1 MTDKEQIEY
10 CELMINTNIDPPFE
24 CDIYD
29 TDDELVHDS
38 LNYLYS
44 KCIGLQN
51 KLKTGKKW
59 RGDEHN
65 LHKADCRVTNCEKI
79 AKMTAGASIGK
90 VANTKLMAARRSK
103 EALKGRVEKKRT
115 DPITRGMMKLSG
127 EERAMANIIIDC
139 VKKMPG
145 FKIEDAKKLTV
156 EMETDES
163 DTDVGSAMSDEPP
176 RLEDLPEPE
185 EIVAG
190 RRAVRRINDAQE
202 NFREAAQ
209 KPRPQ
214 PPRHLPT
221 TTATRTRPSV

>member
-163 DTDVGSAMSDEPP
+163 DTDVGSDMSDDTVLTTFAREPSK
-176 RLEDLPEPE
+176 D
-185 EIVAG
+185 
-190 RRAVRRINDAQE
+190 E

-214 PPRHLPT
+214 PPRHFPT
-221 TTATRTRPSV
+221 TTATRSQPRV